1 MIWTERNW
9 DSRQWPNFSYEEMA
23 CSHCGRNEMDVL
35 FMSTLQQ
42 IRRATGAL
50 TVSSGYRCPEHPV
63 EDAKNEP
70 GAHTFGKAVDLAVQ
84 GAKALSV
91 VKMALEYGMMGIGVS
106 QKGDSR
112 FIHLD
117 TMNNTDDG
125 GRFPRPT
132 IWSY

>member
-1 MIWTERNW
+1 MIWTKDNW
-9 DSRQWPNFSYEEMA
+9 DYEKWPNFSFDEMS

-35 FMSTLQQ
+35 FMSALQQ
-42 IRRATGAL
+42 IRSAVGPL
-50 TVSSGYRCPEHPV
+50 SVSSGFRCHEHEV
-63 EDAKNEP
+63 EEIKNEP
-70 GAHTFGKAVDLAVQ
+70 GAHTFGRAVDLAVR

-91 VKMALEYGMMGIGVS
+91 VKMALDYGMMGVGVS

-125 GRFPRPT
+125 GRFPRPA

>member
-1 MIWTERNW
+1 MIWTKDIW
-9 DSRQWPNFSYEEMA
+9 YSKQWPNFSFDEMA
-23 CSHCGRNEMDVL
+23 CSHCGKNEMDIL

-42 IRRATGAL
+42 IRSAAGPL
-50 TVSSGYRCPEHPV
+50 TVSSGFRCSEHDV
-63 EDAKNEP
+63 EAKKSQP
-70 GAHTFGKAVDLAVQ
+70 GSHTFGKAVDLAVR
-84 GAKALSV
+84 GVKALAV

-117 TMNNTDDG
+117 MMNSTDDG

>member
-1 MIWTERNW
+1 MIWTKDNW
-9 DSRQWPNFSYEEMA
+9 NFESWPNFSFDEMK
-23 CSHCGRNEMDVL
+23 CTHCGRNEMDVL
-35 FMSTLQQ
+35 FMTALQQ
-42 IRRATGAL
+42 IRRAAGAL
-50 TVSSGYRCPEHPV
+50 TVSSGFRCPEHPV
-63 EDAKNEP
+63 EEIKQEP
-70 GAHTFGKAVDLAVQ
+70 GAHTFGKAVDLAVR

-91 VKMALEYGMMGIGVS
+91 VKMAVDYGMMGVGVS

-117 TMNNTDDG
+117 MMNNTDDG